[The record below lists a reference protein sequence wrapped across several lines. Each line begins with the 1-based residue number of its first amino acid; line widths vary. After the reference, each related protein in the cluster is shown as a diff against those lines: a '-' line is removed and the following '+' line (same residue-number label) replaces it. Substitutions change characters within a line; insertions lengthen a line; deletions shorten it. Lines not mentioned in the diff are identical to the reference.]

1 MSPLSPIRRQGS
13 FANPAPEPGYG
24 GPKQVL
30 EDVVAQL
37 SGHSSE
43 QIVGGRLSQAERR
56 RQEALCAKLREHHL
70 RPIVAIARAEMRAM
84 PGIEKA
90 LRLPVA
96 TLGVTKLVAQ
106 AQAIRETAKLY
117 EPAFVKNGR
126 PADFL
131 EQLGTAIDAVTQST
145 LGRAKNV
152 GRQVG
157 AKAGIAQ
164 EARRGRDAVEMLDSI
179 VRVVF
184 EGNDPVLR
192 AWEVAKRVK
201 AMPGG
206 GSATVSAHSPAPAA
220 PEVKA
225 A

>member
-1 MSPLSPIRRQGS
+1 
-13 FANPAPEPGYG
+13 
-24 GPKQVL
+24 
-30 EDVVAQL
+30 
-37 SGHSSE
+37 
-43 QIVGGRLSQAERR
+43 
-56 RQEALCAKLREHHL
+56 
-70 RPIVAIARAEMRAM
+70 MRDF

-90 LRLPVA
+90 LRLPAA
-96 TLGVTKLVAQ
+96 TLGVTRLVSEAN
-106 AQAIRETAKLY
+106 AIHETAQLY

-131 EQLGTAIDAVTQST
+131 DRLKAAIDAVVQST

-164 EARRGRDAVEMLDSI
+164 QARRGRHAVEMLDSI

-206 GSATVSAHSPAPAA
+206 GSATVVAPPPAPAV